1 MDNIITLNNE
11 FGKEVQFE
19 FLDLILLEDTEY
31 VVLLPVGDDEEI
43 GEGVILQTEM
53 YDEETGEAT
62 YVGVDDEFILTEVYG
77 IFMKRHKD
85 EYDFVEV

>member
-43 GEGVILQTEM
+43 GEVVILQTEM
-53 YDEETGEAT
+53 YDEETGEET
-62 YVGVDDEFILTEVYG
+62 YVGVDDEFVLTEAYG
-77 IFMKRHKD
+77 IFMERHKD